1 MAWALLCSSYIWHGG
16 MGNEKGR
23 FPGRG
28 GTEWRRSWGLLP
40 AASELLLM
48 KGTAFHVPELLKT
61 WFPTPQPSSA
71 KREKCFK
78 ARVKFC
84 VHRCKFL
91 PSVEGC
97 DDSPG
102 TLQPWAVKEWI
113 SHLSKVLKAPPW
125 SWWKS
130 LDQNQLWKCK
140 VHSFILKQRPLL
152 WKESNKVCRGVS
164 GQVKENVELITR

>member
-1 MAWALLCSSYIWHGG
+1 MGTALFFLHLTRRDGKWKGEISWQGWNRVAEELGTPPGCLWA
-16 MGNEKGR
+16 
-23 FPGRG
+23 
-28 GTEWRRSWGLLP
+28 
-40 AASELLLM
+40 AAHQ
-48 KGTAFHVPELLKT
+48 GTAFHVPELLKT

-152 WKESNKVCRGVS
+152 WKESNKVCKGVS